1 MYATTAEFLEDW
13 GRESANSL
21 KVMRALTDASLPQ
34 RSDPE
39 SNTLGKIAWHMVIMV
54 GASGSAAGLEVTAP
68 QRGTEPP
75 TSSARIADAF
85 EVAART
91 MGEQA
96 SKKLADAQLAS
107 EISLWG
113 RTTTIAAG
121 FQGLVR
127 HLVHH
132 RGQMTVLMR
141 EAGLIVPGVYGP
153 SREETAAILA
163 RQKGQRGD

>member
-1 MYATTAEFLEDW
+1 MYTSIAEFVEDW
-13 GRESANSL
+13 GKESANSL
-21 KVMRALTDASLPQ
+21 KVMRALTDASLSR

-39 SNTLGKIAWHMVIMV
+39 ANTLGKIAWHMVVMI

-75 TSSARIADAF
+75 ASASSIAEAF
-85 EVAART
+85 ETAART
-91 MGEQA
+91 MREQA
-96 SKKLADAQLAS
+96 SKKLTDGQLAAD
-107 EISLWG
+107 ISLWG
-113 RTTTIAAG
+113 RTMTIAAA

-127 HLVHH
+127 HLIHH

-153 SREETAAILA
+153 SREEVAAIRA
-163 RQKGQRGD
+163 QQKG

>member
-1 MYATTAEFLEDW
+1 MYTSVAEFVEDW
-13 GRESANSL
+13 GRESASSL
-21 KVMRALTDASLPQ
+21 KVMRALTDASLSR

-39 SNTLGKIAWHMVIMV
+39 ANTLGKVAWHMVIMI

-75 TSSARIADAF
+75 ASASRIADAF
-85 EVAART
+85 ETAAHT

-96 SKKLADAQLAS
+96 SKKLSDAQLAS

-113 RTTTIAAG
+113 RTMTIAAS

-127 HLVHH
+127 HLIHH

-141 EAGLIVPGVYGP
+141 EAGLVVPGVYGP
-153 SREETAAILA
+153 SREEVAAIRA
-163 RQKGQRGD
+163 RQKG